1 MPPPSTVAAPLDHSK
16 SLPAEL
22 PDYADALLAYHR
34 SHAETLK
41 VMMSRLPIT
50 AGQST
55 LDVATGDGTYA
66 ILMAQCGA
74 DVVVLDQDP
83 NYLSLATS
91 RAVRRGLHLDPVSGD
106 ACNLPFEDDR
116 FDGVFCAQSFYSIS
130 NVSRV
135 LSEMR
140 RVVKPGGWVGILEND
155 SLHHV
160 LLPWPPDLELAVRL
174 GQYTALAGAAPE
186 ETSSKGASPKETS
199 TKGERYYIGR
209 RLFSVLYEAGFD
221 AVQQA
226 SFATQHTAKL
236 SEDAHTFLREHA
248 VGIIE
253 QARPHLSP
261 DVLQAAVSSC
271 DPASDDYLFTQPDFS
286 ATVLD
291 LLVWGVKPSG

>member
-1 MPPPSTVAAPLDHSK
+1 VPQPSTAAAPLDHSK

-22 PDYADALLAYHR
+22 PDYADALLSYHR
-34 SHAETLK
+34 SHAETLE
-41 VMMSRLPIT
+41 VMISRLPIT
-50 AGQST
+50 AGQSA
-55 LDVATGDGTYA
+55 LDVATGDGTYG
-66 ILMAQCGA
+66 ILMAQRGA

-106 ACNLPFEDDR
+106 ARNLPFEDDH

-135 LSEMR
+135 ISEMR
-140 RVVKPGGWVGILEND
+140 RVVKPGGWLGILEND

-174 GQYTALAGAAPE
+174 GQYTALAGATPN
-186 ETSSKGASPKETS
+186 ETSP
-199 TKGERYYIGR
+199 KGERYYIGR
-209 RLFSVLYEAGFD
+209 RLFSVLYEAEFE

-226 SFATQHTAKL
+226 SFATQHTAPL

-248 VGIIE
+248 VGIVE
-253 QARPHLSP
+253 QARPHLP
-261 DVLQAAVSSC
+261 PGVLQAAVSSC
-271 DPASDDYLFTQPDFS
+271 DPASADYLFTQPDFS

-291 LLVWGVKPSG
+291 LLVWGVKPRG